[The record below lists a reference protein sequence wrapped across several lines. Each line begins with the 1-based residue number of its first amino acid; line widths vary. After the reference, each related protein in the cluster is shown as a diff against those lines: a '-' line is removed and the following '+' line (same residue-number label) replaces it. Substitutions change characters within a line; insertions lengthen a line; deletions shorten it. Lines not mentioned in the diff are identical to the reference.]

1 MNDNQQWY
9 YTDASGQQAGPVTEA
24 QLKQLLSNG
33 TLSADTMVW
42 AEGMENWVLSA
53 EVSSLQSVPTPSPS
67 QNPSLSP
74 IITQA
79 AAPYTPQAANPYAPP
94 QTQVTAAP
102 VTDDDYFIPDVKRT
116 NYGLFAGTFIVGF
129 LVLMAGIFVLGFTQ
143 ETRSAPSYNSDPYG
157 FNNGSSSSSEVS
169 VPAIVMVVL
178 GFGFLMW
185 GGILGLIYLHRAWR
199 LVQPGGATTT
209 PGKAVGFLFIP
220 LFAIY
225 WTFIAYWKW
234 SQDWNRICSSYRKLA
249 AAPRAGEGLF
259 LAYAI
264 LGAIGAFVSL
274 AGLAGIVIYLIAM
287 KQLCNIVNHMHDLR
301 VSSPNQQSADL
312 SLH

>member
-1 MNDNQQWY
+1 MNNNQQWY

-79 AAPYTPQAANPYAPP
+79 AAPYSPQAANPYAPP

-129 LVLMAGIFVLGFTQ
+129 LLLIAGFFVLGFTQ
-143 ETRSAPSYNSDPYG
+143 ETRTTQSYGSDPYG
-157 FNNGSSSSSEVS
+157 FNNSSSSSSEVS
-169 VPAIVMVVL
+169 VPAIVMMVL

-225 WTFIAYWKW
+225 WTFIA
-234 SQDWNRICSSYRKLA
+234 YRKLA